1 MIKLLSPLAY
11 RVLPWKN
18 GGGST
23 TEIAVE
29 PEGAT
34 WEAFDWRVAIADIRE
49 SGPFSSF
56 PGIDRS
62 IMLIDAPRG
71 TAMELRIDGRR
82 AALNPR
88 TFVDFPGEATTEGI
102 LYVDPTPAGS
112 GGTGPVAGPGA
123 VRDFNVMSRRGV
135 VRHRRGCQLL
145 SHNEVY
151 RMGGVDTRIAY
162 VAAGTAE
169 LIHAQNSR
177 MLNAGE
183 SVIASGDDTLELK
196 GGAGGAQLVWVV
208 FSKTSD

>member
-34 WEAFDWRVAIADIRE
+34 WAAFDWRVAIADIRE

-62 IMLIDAPRG
+62 IMLLDAPRG
-71 TAMELRIDGRR
+71 TEMELRIDGRR
-82 AALNPR
+82 APLPLRA
-88 TFVDFPGEATTEGI
+88 FVDFAGEAATEGI
-102 LYVDPTPAGS
+102 LYPDPP
-112 GGTGPVAGPGA
+112 GPDATSV

-135 VRHRRGCQLL
+135 IRHRRGCQSLTP
-145 SHNEVY
+145 NEVY

-162 VAAGTAE
+162 VASGTAD

-177 MLNAGE
+177 TLNAGE
-183 SVIASGDDTLELK
+183 SVIASGDDSLELK
-196 GGAGGAQLVWVV
+196 GGHDGVQLVWVV
-208 FSKTSD
+208 FSKMSD

>member
-34 WEAFDWRVAIADIRE
+34 WDVFDWRVAIADILE

-62 IMLIDAPRG
+62 IMLLDAPRG
-71 TAMELRIDGRR
+71 TQMELRIDGRR
-82 AALNPR
+82 ALLPKR
-88 TFVDFPGEATTEGI
+88 VFVDFAGEATTEGI
-102 LYVDPTPAGS
+102 LYGDPPGS
-112 GGTGPVAGPGA
+112 G
-123 VRDFNVMSRRGV
+123 VRDFNVMSRRGFI
-135 VRHRRGCQLL
+135 RHRRGCQSL
-145 SHNEVY
+145 SPNEVH

-162 VAAGTAE
+162 VASGTAD
-169 LIHAQNSR
+169 LIHAQNSHT
-177 MLNAGE
+177 LNAGE
-183 SVIASGDDTLELK
+183 SVIASGEDSLELK
-196 GGAGGAQLVWVV
+196 GGPDGAQLVWVV

>member
-62 IMLIDAPRG
+62 IMLLDAPRD
-71 TAMELRIDGRR
+71 TQMELRIDGRR
-82 AALNPR
+82 VRMLPR
-88 TFVDFPGEATTEGI
+88 EFVDFAGEATTEGI
-102 LYVDPTPAGS
+102 LYTDPAGHGS
-112 GGTGPVAGPGA
+112 GADNA
-123 VRDFNVMSRRGV
+123 VRDFNVMSRRGLI
-135 VRHRRGCQLL
+135 RHRRGYQSL
-145 SHNEVY
+145 SPNEVH

-162 VAAGTAE
+162 VASGTAE

-177 MLNAGE
+177 TLNAGE

-196 GGAGGAQLVWVV
+196 GGPGGAQFVWAV
-208 FSKTSD
+208 FSTTSE

>member
-62 IMLIDAPRG
+62 IMLLDAPRG
-71 TAMELRIDGRR
+71 TQMELRIDGRR
-82 AALNPR
+82 VRMPPR
-88 TFVDFPGEATTEGI
+88 EFVDFTGEAATEGI
-102 LYVDPTPAGS
+102 LYSDPPGPDA
-112 GGTGPVAGPGA
+112 GGT
-123 VRDFNVMSRRGV
+123 VRDFNVMSRRSTI
-135 VRHRRGCQLL
+135 RHRRGCQSL
-145 SHNEVY
+145 SPNEIH
-151 RMGGVDTRIAY
+151 RMGGVDTRIGY
-162 VAAGTAE
+162 VAGGTAD

-177 MLNAGE
+177 TLNAGE
-183 SVIASGDDTLELK
+183 SVIASGDDALELR
-196 GGAGGAQLVWVV
+196 GGPDGAQLVWIV

>member
-18 GGGST
+18 GAGST

-62 IMLIDAPRG
+62 IMLLDAPRG
-71 TAMELRIDGRR
+71 TQMELRIDGRR
-82 AALNPR
+82 VRMLPR
-88 TFVDFPGEATTEGI
+88 EFVDFAGEATTEGI
-102 LYVDPTPAGS
+102 LYTDPAGHGS
-112 GGTGPVAGPGA
+112 GADNA
-123 VRDFNVMSRRGV
+123 VRDFNVMSRRGLI
-135 VRHRRGCQLL
+135 RHRRGYQSL
-145 SHNEVY
+145 SPNEVH

-162 VAAGTAE
+162 VASGTAE

-177 MLNAGE
+177 TLNAGE

-196 GGAGGAQLVWVV
+196 GGPGGAQFVWVV
-208 FSKTSD
+208 FSTTSD